1 MADTSSGTDTVQV
14 QVRATP
20 TAGAASDARPARLP
34 GVGTLLVA
42 QVRYQARKLLA
53 SGRSLA
59 VGFGLPVILLVASHG
74 RGNHPDVAGYAAFGL
89 TIIVFTSY
97 GVRLVADRE
106 AGILKRWRATPLPR
120 WCYFLGRILASAIVG
135 VMAGA
140 ATIAAAALFY
150 GSHLGDGPSVHL
162 TGTAIAAI
170 VAALILG
177 ALAWAAVAT
186 AVTSLIPTVDA
197 AAPILMLTY
206 FPVVIISGVLGT
218 ISEPHWLSTLA
229 TYLPA
234 QPLIDALVHTVHH
247 TAGAPLLPTRDVVV
261 LACWAVGGILAA
273 VILFRWEPHRPTRR
287 RVTRGRA

>member
-1 MADTSSGTDTVQV
+1 MADTASVTDAASASVV
-14 QVRATP
+14 AT
-20 TAGAASDARPARLP
+20 TGAAAGSGPARLP
-34 GVGTLLVA
+34 GVGALLGA
-42 QVRYQARKLLA
+42 QVRYQARLLLA

-74 RGNHPDVAGYAAFGL
+74 KGNHPNVAGYAVFGL

-120 WCYFLGRILASAIVG
+120 WCYFLGRILASALVG

-140 ATIAAAALFY
+140 VTVAAAALFY
-150 GSHLGDGPSVHL
+150 GSHLGDGPNVHL
-162 TGTAIAAI
+162 TGTVIVAI

-186 AVTSLIPTVDA
+186 ALSSLIPTVDA

-206 FPVVIISGVLGT
+206 FPVVIISGVLGS

-234 QPLIDALVHTVHH
+234 QPLIDALAHTVRH
-247 TAGAPLLPTRDVVV
+247 TAGAPFLPTHAVVV

-273 VILFRWEPHRPTRR
+273 SILFRWEPHRPVRR
-287 RVTRGRA
+287 RIARAKP

>member
-1 MADTSSGTDTVQV
+1 MAETTSVTDTASASVV
-14 QVRATP
+14 PTTSAAT
-20 TAGAASDARPARLP
+20 GLSSDRLP
-34 GVGTLLVA
+34 GVGTLLAA
-42 QVRYQARKLLA
+42 QVRYQARLVLA

-74 RGNHPDVAGYAAFGL
+74 KGNHPNVAGYAVFGL

-97 GVRLVADRE
+97 GVRLIADRE

-120 WCYFLGRILASAIVG
+120 WCYFLGRILATALVG

-140 ATIAAAALFY
+140 VTVAAAGLFY

-162 TGTAIAAI
+162 TGTAIVAI
-170 VAALILG
+170 VASLILG

-186 AVTSLIPTVDA
+186 ALSSIIPTVDA

-218 ISEPHWLSTLA
+218 ISEPHWLATLA

-247 TAGAPLLPTRDVVV
+247 AAGAALLPIRDVVV
-261 LACWAVGGILAA
+261 LASWAVGGLLAA
-273 VILFRWEPHRPTRR
+273 SILFRWEPHRPTRR
-287 RVTRGRA
+287 RVARGRL